1 MTTNGYNSFNTY
13 SEISC
18 LRESS
23 GTGYTHATS
32 DREVNVA
39 DDKPTKT
46 TTYAGPSNQYS
57 LNLNLQKI
65 LVTVTKT
72 GPNVSES
79 MKGQL
84 ASYVRAVQ

>member
-1 MTTNGYNSFNTY
+1 MYNSFEMYT
-13 SEISC
+13 EISC

-23 GTGYTHATS
+23 GTHYIEATS

-39 DDKPTKT
+39 DDNTTKT
-46 TTYAGPSNQYS
+46 TVYSGPSNQYS
-57 LNLNLQKI
+57 LNVNLQKV
-65 LVTVTKT
+65 LATVTKT

-84 ASYVRAVQ
+84 ASYVRAAQ